1 MKVYNQCSD
10 EPIRIPGKIQN
21 FSFLIGLDEQ
31 FHVQFYSQNIL
42 GLFQVDTIPLGSP
55 IENFNSIISFLE
67 NSEVYKKFVA
77 KDAAV
82 NSQLSIIDILGSK
95 YYLTIKSHASYAILE
110 LEKCYN
116 VDYSNELEYIDFEG
130 YSQLKEESLVWN
142 KLAINISEYINYDR
156 VMIYKFLEDGSGKV
170 VAESVK
176 NNMEGFL
183 NLHYPEDDIPKQA
196 RALYLTKTRRIFS
209 DIDAQPVP
217 VISSIEDLDLS
228 FADAR
233 AMSPIHGQYLRNAG
247 VRSSFSTSIIVNG
260 KLWGL
265 VTCQNTLPQHIDL
278 RNRIKAEIVT
288 KWAAKVYSNISSAEM
303 VDFSIEIDQK
313 ISKLKKS
320 LSNAPVLTDGIIQ
333 NLNNFSNYAD
343 ADGIAFVIDTE
354 VFSSGNTPPNALV
367 LKIIEH
373 YKAYLEDND
382 KVIYDESFAKNH
394 PEIMGDDTSFA
405 GLAIAEINRET
416 QKYIIWFRK
425 EFKETIHW
433 AGNPEKQYEKI
444 LKNGQEELEVSPRKS
459 FKIFIEESKG
469 KSRIWSEK
477 YRKTIT
483 KLLTLIFEISYDHY
497 TKIKQLN
504 DDLLAVNEELDSFSY
519 TISHDL
525 GTPLTVMK
533 LNLQM
538 LERKLLDGNTEAN
551 SKKLKNVL
559 DQIHNM
565 ETLMR
570 DVLNLSRAKSVELGL
585 QKIYM
590 QSLIER
596 IVEESQIVYG
606 NPNTKVEIG
615 RCIDI
620 TADQT
625 LAYQVFLNIIN
636 NAIKYSSKE
645 EFPVVTIDSKDIGDY
660 VVYSVSDN
668 GIGIPEK
675 DKSQM
680 FKIFKRM
687 ENAKSFYG
695 NGVGLNI
702 VYRIME
708 RLQGKLS
715 YENHHDAPGVTFTI
729 QFKK

>member
-1 MKVYNQCSD
+1 MKIYNQCSD
-10 EPIRIPGKIQN
+10 EPIKIPGKIQN
-21 FSFLIGLDEQ
+21 FGLLIGIDEN
-31 FHVQFYSQNIL
+31 FRIQFYSQNIL
-42 GLFQVDTIPLGSP
+42 DLFEIEPIPLGSP
-55 IENFNSIISFLE
+55 IQNYKSIVKFLE
-67 NSEVYKKFVA
+67 NSGVYKKWMA
-77 KDAAV
+77 KDNSV
-82 NSQLSIIDILGSK
+82 NSQLSVIDILGYK
-95 YYLTIKSHASYAILE
+95 YYLTIKYHAPYYFLE
-110 LEKCYN
+110 LEKSYN
-116 VDYSNELEYIDFEG
+116 VDYSTELEYIDFEG
-130 YSQLKEESLVWN
+130 YSQLKEESLVWD
-142 KLAINISEYINYDR
+142 KLAKNISEYINYDR

-176 NNMEGFL
+176 NDIECFL

-209 DIDAQPVP
+209 DIDAQPIP
-217 VISSIEDLDLS
+217 MISNIEDLDLS
-228 FADAR
+228 FVDAR

-288 KWAAKVYSNISSAEM
+288 KWAAKVYSNILSAEM
-303 VDFSIEIDQK
+303 VDFSIQMDQK
-313 ISKLKKS
+313 ISKLKKR
-320 LSNAPVLTDGIIQ
+320 LSTAPVLTDGIIQ
-333 NLNNFSNYAD
+333 NLNHFSKYAD
-343 ADGIAFVIDTE
+343 ADGIAFVIGHD
-354 VFSSGNTPPNALV
+354 VFSNGITPPNSLV

-382 KVIYDESFAKNH
+382 TIIYNESFAKNH
-394 PEIMGDDTSFA
+394 PEIMCGDATFA

-425 EFKETIHW
+425 EYKETIHW
-433 AGNPEKQYEKI
+433 AGNPEKHYEKN
-444 LKNGQEELEVSPRKS
+444 LKNGQEEMKVSPRKS
-459 FKIFIEESKG
+459 FQIFIEESKG
-469 KSRIWSEK
+469 KSRFWTEK

-538 LERKLLDGNTEAN
+538 LERKLLDGDTQAN
-551 SKKLKNVL
+551 AQKVENVL
-559 DQIHNM
+559 EQINNM
-565 ETLMR
+565 ENLMR
-570 DVLNLSRAKSVELGL
+570 DVLNLSRAKSTELGL

-590 QSLIER
+590 PSLIER

-606 NPNTKVEIG
+606 NTNTKVEIG
-615 RCIDI
+615 HCHDI

-645 EFPVVTIDSKDIGDY
+645 ECPVVTIDSEDIGDY
-660 VVYSVSDN
+660 IVYSISDN
-668 GIGIPEK
+668 GIGIPETE
-675 DKSQM
+675 KSQM

-702 VYRIME
+702 VYRIMD
-708 RLQGKLS
+708 RLQGKID
-715 YENHHDAPGVTFTI
+715 YENHRDSKGVTFTI

>member
-1 MKVYNQCSD
+1 MKVYHQCSD

-343 ADGIAFVIDTE
+343 ADGIAFVIGTE

-367 LKIIEH
+367 LKIIE
-373 YKAYLEDND
+373 YY
-382 KVIYDESFAKNH
+382 
-394 PEIMGDDTSFA
+394 
-405 GLAIAEINRET
+405 
-416 QKYIIWFRK
+416 
-425 EFKETIHW
+425 
-433 AGNPEKQYEKI
+433 
-444 LKNGQEELEVSPRKS
+444 
-459 FKIFIEESKG
+459 
-469 KSRIWSEK
+469 
-477 YRKTIT
+477 
-483 KLLTLIFEISYDHY
+483 
-497 TKIKQLN
+497 
-504 DDLLAVNEELDSFSY
+504 
-519 TISHDL
+519 
-525 GTPLTVMK
+525 
-533 LNLQM
+533 
-538 LERKLLDGNTEAN
+538 
-551 SKKLKNVL
+551 
-559 DQIHNM
+559 
-565 ETLMR
+565 
-570 DVLNLSRAKSVELGL
+570 
-585 QKIYM
+585 
-590 QSLIER
+590 
-596 IVEESQIVYG
+596 
-606 NPNTKVEIG
+606 
-615 RCIDI
+615 
-620 TADQT
+620 
-625 LAYQVFLNIIN
+625 
-636 NAIKYSSKE
+636 
-645 EFPVVTIDSKDIGDY
+645 
-660 VVYSVSDN
+660 
-668 GIGIPEK
+668 
-675 DKSQM
+675 
-680 FKIFKRM
+680 
-687 ENAKSFYG
+687 
-695 NGVGLNI
+695 
-702 VYRIME
+702 
-708 RLQGKLS
+708 
-715 YENHHDAPGVTFTI
+715 
-729 QFKK
+729 